1 MKYIVKD
8 NQIGFVMKNGRFVKT
23 IGAGKYN
30 YSSLLGYTVKIEVME
45 DELKFDEVPFE
56 ILMKDSAFAAKVKRF
71 VIPDGEVGFI
81 YRNGSLVNCAKKNEY
96 IFWNIFEEMD
106 IKTYSME
113 SDEVQTELSKNMM
126 EYVPMKYYTKVVVP
140 EGAVALL
147 YLSKKLTRTLESGI
161 YYFWNYK
168 REVEAKVVNLKWQEL
183 AIAGQEIL
191 TKDKIGIRINVVCSY
206 RITDAVKAVSERSN
220 LGDSIYSFIQMT
232 VRELVGNYRL
242 DEILEKKVEIG
253 SELMEIAKKSEA
265 DFFVTFASFGIKD
278 IILPGEIRDIMN
290 TVLVAE
296 KKAQANVIER
306 REEVASTR
314 SLMNTAKL
322 MEENETLFQLKK
334 LEYLERIC
342 NRVGEVSVSN
352 GGNVLEQL
360 SKMML

>member
-23 IGAGKYN
+23 VGAGKYSFPALMG
-30 YSSLLGYTVKIEVME
+30 YSVKLEVME
-45 DELKFDEVPFE
+45 GELQFAEVPFE
-56 ILMKDSAFAAKVKRF
+56 ILMKDSNFAGKVKKF

-96 IFWNIFEEMD
+96 VFWNVFEEMD
-106 IKTYSME
+106 VKTYSME
-113 SDEVQTELSKNMM
+113 SDGVQDELTKNMM
-126 EYVPMKYYTKVVVP
+126 EYVPMKYYTKAVVP
-140 EGAVALL
+140 ESSVALL
-147 YLSKKLTRTLESGI
+147 YLNKQLERTLDSGI

-206 RITDAVKAVSERSN
+206 RITDAVKAVSERNN

-253 SELMEIAKKSEA
+253 DELKKIAKKNED
-265 DFFVTFASFGIKD
+265 DFYVTFASFGIKD

-342 NRVGEVSVSN
+342 SQVGEISVSN

>member
-1 MKYIVKD
+1 MKYIVRD
-8 NQIGFVMKNGRFVKT
+8 NQIGFVMKNGRFMKT
-23 IGAGKYN
+23 VGAGKYYFSN
-30 YSSLLGYTVKIEVME
+30 LLGYSMKVEVME
-45 DELKFDEVPFE
+45 GELEFDEIPFE
-56 ILMKDSAFAAKVKRF
+56 ILMKDPYFAGKVKRF
-71 VIPDGEVGFI
+71 VIADGEIGFLF
-81 YRNGSLVNCAKKNEY
+81 RNGCLVNCANKKEY
-96 IFWNIFEEMD
+96 IFWNVFEEME

-113 SDEVQTELSKNMM
+113 SDEVQNELSKNMM
-126 EYVPMKYYTKVVVP
+126 EYVPMKYYTKVIVS
-140 EGAVALL
+140 EGEVALL
-147 YLSKKLTRTLESGI
+147 YLGKKHERTLEPGI

-183 AIAGQEIL
+183 TIAGQEIL
-191 TKDKIGIRINVVCSY
+191 TRDKIGIRINVVCSY
-206 RITDAVKAVSERSN
+206 RITDAEKAVSERNN

-253 SELMEIAKKSEA
+253 NELMEIVKKSEA
-265 DFFVTFASFGIKD
+265 DFYVTFASFGIKD

-342 NRVGEVSVSN
+342 SRVGEVSLSN

>member
-1 MKYIVKD
+1 M
-8 NQIGFVMKNGRFVKT
+8 
-23 IGAGKYN
+23 GAGKYN
-30 YSSLLGYTVKIEVME
+30 YSALMGYSVKLEVME
-45 DELKFDEVPFE
+45 GELHFAEVPFE
-56 ILMKDSAFAAKVKRF
+56 ILMKDSNFAGKVRKF
-71 VIPDGEVGFI
+71 VIPDGEAGFI
-81 YRNGSLVNCAKKNEY
+81 YRNSSLVNCAKKNEY
-96 IFWNIFEEMD
+96 IFWNVFEEMD
-106 IKTYSME
+106 VKTYSME
-113 SDEVQTELSKNMM
+113 SDEIQDELTKNMM

-140 EGAVALL
+140 EGSVALL
-147 YLSKKLTRTLESGI
+147 YLNKQFERTLSSGI

-206 RITDAVKAVSERSN
+206 RITDAVKAVSERNN

-253 SELMEIAKKSEA
+253 DELKKIAKKNED
-265 DFFVTFASFGIKD
+265 DFYVTFASFGIKD

-342 NRVGEVSVSN
+342 SQVGEISVSN

-360 SKMML
+360 SKMMV

>member
-8 NQIGFVMKNGRFVKT
+8 NQMGFVMKNGRFVKT
-23 IGAGKYN
+23 IGSGKYN
-30 YSSLLGYTVKIEVME
+30 YSTKLGYTVNIETME
-45 DELKFDEVPFE
+45 GEMTFNEIPYE
-56 ILMKDSAFAAKVKRF
+56 ILMKNSAFASRVKKF
-71 VIPDGEVGFI
+71 DIPDGEVGFI
-81 YRNGSLVNCAKKNEY
+81 YRNGKLVNCAKKNEY
-96 IFWNIFEEMD
+96 IFWNVFEEME

-113 SDEVQTELSKNMM
+113 SAQVQAELTRNMM
-126 EYVPMKYYTKVVVP
+126 EYVPVKYYTKVVVA

-147 YLSKKLTRTLESGI
+147 YINKKFTETLESGI

-168 REVEAKVVNLKWQEL
+168 REVEARVVNLKWQEL
-183 AIAGQEIL
+183 VIAGQEIL

-206 RITDAVKAVSERSN
+206 KITDAIKAVSERNN
-220 LGDSIYSFIQMT
+220 LGDAIYSFIQMT

-242 DEILEKKVEIG
+242 DEILEKKVEI
-253 SELMEIAKKSEA
+253 SEELKEIAKKNEA
-265 DFFVTFASFGIKD
+265 DFYVTFASFGIKD

-342 NRVGEVSVSN
+342 GRVGEISVSN
-352 GGNVLEQL
+352 GSNVLEQL
-360 SKMML
+360 SKMMV